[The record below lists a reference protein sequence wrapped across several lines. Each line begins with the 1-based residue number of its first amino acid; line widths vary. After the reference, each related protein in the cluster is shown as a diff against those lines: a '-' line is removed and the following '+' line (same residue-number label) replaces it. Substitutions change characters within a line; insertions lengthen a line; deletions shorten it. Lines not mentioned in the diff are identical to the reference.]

1 MPSSP
6 RLAAPFHRSA
16 TNSGASNRYMFT
28 ASPETTSFASYLS
41 NLVAPCDS
49 FYLQGYSGWAL
60 RLARVLFSVF
70 GVAEDVRRLCEA
82 DTIAEQDK
90 IWQTRVRPVLLNPV
104 ASC

>member
-1 MPSSP
+1 
-6 RLAAPFHRSA
+6 
-16 TNSGASNRYMFT
+16 MFT
-28 ASPETTSFASYLS
+28 ASPETMSFASYLS

-49 FYLQGYSGWAL
+49 FYLRGYSGWAL

-82 DTIAEQDK
+82 ETIAEQDE

-104 ASC
+104 VVKLLKNPVFCWNALGVR